1 MAGLP
6 LSFPLGPDPQTLAAS
21 LAQAIERVREYG
33 VAASEAASA
42 EVSARERAWRR
53 IEALQTRHSRRMGQL
68 RDREASETA
77 TCWSGL
83 ARPVSSALASA
94 AAAMLRS
101 AAGLRTG
108 MASTAGAILSHF
120 ISTIAQMAAQWA
132 AGKLAM
138 LGASAA
144 AAGGEKT
151 IQATSAATGAIA
163 VRTAALA
170 NISAKAAE
178 GAAAA
183 GASVAYWPYW
193 GWAAAPGVAAET
205 YGMLSAYAAG
215 LAVPSA
221 AGGWEVPRDTLAM
234 VHQDEM
240 ILPASIS
247 DHIRDS
253 MAGNGQGRKPAGDT
267 HLHVNLSAVDSRGMD
282 RVFKRN
288 RGALCRAIT
297 AAHRDAALKSPA

>member
-6 LSFPLGPDPQTLAAS
+6 LSFPLGPDPQTLAS
-21 LAQAIERVREYG
+21 NLAQAIAQVREYG
-33 VAASEAASA
+33 VAASEAAGL
-42 EVSARERAWRR
+42 EVSARAAAWRR
-53 IEALQTRHSRRMGQL
+53 IEGLQSQHTRRMGQV
-68 RDREASETA
+68 RDREVAQTA
-77 TCWSGL
+77 ACWAGL
-83 ARPVSSALASA
+83 ARPISSAFASA
-94 AAAMLRS
+94 ASAMLRS

-108 MASTAGAILSHF
+108 MADTAGAILGRF
-120 ISTIAQMAAQWA
+120 ISAISQMAAQWA

-138 LGASAA
+138 LAASTAAASEETTTTATAA
-144 AAGGEKT
+144 AAG
-151 IQATSAATGAIA
+151 ALA
-163 VRTAALA
+163 VKTAALS

-178 GAAAA
+178 GGAAA

-205 YGMLSAYAAG
+205 YGMLLSFSAG

-234 VHQDEM
+234 VHEDEM

-253 MAGNGQGRKPAGDT
+253 MSAGGQDGGKVEQHD
-267 HLHVNLSAVDSRGMD
+267 HWHISAVDAKSVEKFFM
-282 RVFKRN
+282 RN
-288 RGALCRAIT
+288 QGALGRTMRRMRRNAVLP
-297 AAHRDAALKSPA
+297 DAS